1 MPYQLKPGV
10 ESFQVVDGPMA
21 YTTFQKGK
29 AYDQIPPEQADKFQ
43 EVGNSAAPSKS
54 SARRGAGAQGKG
66 DNEVG
71 TGTDM
76 TGGE

>member
-21 YTTFQKGK
+21 YATFKKGET
-29 AYDQIPPEQADKFQ
+29 YDQIPPQESEKFQ
-43 EVGNSAAPSKS
+43 EVGNGAAPSRGS
-54 SARRGAGAQGKG
+54 SRKGAGAQGKG
-66 DNEVG
+66 DNQVG